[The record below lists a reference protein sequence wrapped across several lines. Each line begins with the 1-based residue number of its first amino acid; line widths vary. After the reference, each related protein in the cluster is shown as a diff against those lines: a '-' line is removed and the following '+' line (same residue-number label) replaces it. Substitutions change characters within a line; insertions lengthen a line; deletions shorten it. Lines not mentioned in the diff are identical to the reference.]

1 MNVTKPQLKNFFV
14 FSTSHTHFLFNDKI
28 YDQTK
33 GVAMGSTLDPALANL
48 IMGYHK
54 DEWLNSE
61 EIPKLL
67 FYKRYE
73 DDIFWLFKSK
83 TDAEHFL
90 TFLNGQHFN
99 INFPI
104 ENKKNNQLPFLEI
117 LIDSSSNKLV
127 TSVYRKS
134 THTGD

>member
-48 IMGYHK
+48 IMGYHT

-83 TDAEHFL
+83 TDAQHFL

-104 ENKKNNQLPFLEI
+104 ENKKKQ
-117 LIDSSSNKLV
+117 S
-127 TSVYRKS
+127 TSIFR
-134 THTGD
+134 DFNW